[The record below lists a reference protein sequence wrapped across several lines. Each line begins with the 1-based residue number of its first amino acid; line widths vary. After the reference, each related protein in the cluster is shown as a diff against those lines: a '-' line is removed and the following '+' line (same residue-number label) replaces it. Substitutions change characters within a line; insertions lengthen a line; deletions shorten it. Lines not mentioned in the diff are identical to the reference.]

1 MKRIPLSARTL
12 SYDSP
17 QLTEGVRRKELDAK
31 NDTLS
36 FSMVGTLEASNRGK
50 EVLRSKCMKSKVDAT
65 DGKLI
70 A

>member
-1 MKRIPLSARTL
+1 MKRILLSARTL

-17 QLTEGVRRKELDAK
+17 QLTEEVRRKELDAK
-31 NDTLS
+31 NETLS
-36 FSMVGTLEASNRGK
+36 FSMIGMLEVSNRGK
-50 EVLRSKCMKSKVDAT
+50 EVLRSKCMKSEVGAT